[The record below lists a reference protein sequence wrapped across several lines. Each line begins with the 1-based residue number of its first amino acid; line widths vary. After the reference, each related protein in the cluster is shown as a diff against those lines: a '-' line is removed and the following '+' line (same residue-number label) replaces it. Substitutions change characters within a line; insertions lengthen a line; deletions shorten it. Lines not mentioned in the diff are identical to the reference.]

1 MKKTTLKRLLSYI
14 VCSVL
19 IAAVAL
25 FTTGC
30 NDKETPSLPDSSRD
44 ETITSSV
51 DKSSQNENT
60 TDVKVLGEGATVFNF
75 TVTDV
80 NGTET
85 AFEIHTDKT
94 KVGEALQGLG
104 VIDGE
109 EGPYGLYVKTVN
121 GTTLDYDKDG
131 KYWAF
136 YINGE
141 YGTTGADVT
150 EIESGATYSFKA
162 E

>member
-1 MKKTTLKRLLSYI
+1 MKKTNFKKVLSLI

-30 NDKETPSLPDSSRD
+30 SDKE
-44 ETITSSV
+44 ITSSIPEV
-51 DKSSQNENT
+51 SQPTNT
-60 TDVKVLGEGATVFNF
+60 QTEVKVLGEGATKFNF
-75 TVTDV
+75 TVTDKD
-80 NGTET
+80 GKET

-94 KVGEALQGLG
+94 IVGEALQDLG

-136 YINGE
+136 YINGA

-150 EIESGATYSFKA
+150 EIESGANYSFKA

>member
-1 MKKTTLKRLLSYI
+1 MKKTILKRLLSYI

-30 NDKETPSLPDSSRD
+30 NDKETPSLPDSSQD

-51 DKSSQNENT
+51 DESSQNENI
-60 TDVKVLGEGATVFNF
+60 TDVKVLGEGATQFKF
-75 TVTDV
+75 TVVDKD
-80 NGTET
+80 GKET
-85 AFEIHTDKT
+85 AFEIHTDK
-94 KVGEALQGLG
+94 KIVGEALEELGL
-104 VIDGE
+104 ISGE

-136 YINGE
+136 YVNGK

-150 EIESGATYSFKA
+150 EIESDTTYSFKA

>member
-1 MKKTTLKRLLSYI
+1 MKKTILKRLLSYI

-19 IAAVAL
+19 IAAIAL

-30 NDKETPSLPDSSRD
+30 SDKETASSLPDSSQS
-44 ETITSSV
+44 T
-51 DKSSQNENT
+51 NT
-60 TDVKVLGEGATVFNF
+60 QAEAKVMGTGATQFDF
-75 TVTDV
+75 TVTDKD
-80 NGTET
+80 GKKT

-94 KVGEALQGLG
+94 IVGEALTELGL
-104 VIDGE
+104 ISGE

-121 GTTLDYDKDG
+121 GVTLDYDTDG

-141 YGTTGADVT
+141 YGTTGVDVT